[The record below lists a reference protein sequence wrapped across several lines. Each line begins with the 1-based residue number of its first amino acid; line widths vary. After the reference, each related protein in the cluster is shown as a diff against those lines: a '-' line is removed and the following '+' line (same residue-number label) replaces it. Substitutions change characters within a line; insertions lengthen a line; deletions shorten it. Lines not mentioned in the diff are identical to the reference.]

1 MSHGV
6 SHDPQNTGPYL
17 GPHWESAGPAIS
29 VNFNVKSTSLK
40 WILYQLTTS
49 TFLNMRPNH
58 DVSFANSLAPP
69 PVVKSC
75 WRAIRGDPSAA
86 RPVQP
91 NFVPVQWPVVHPGCP
106 PRVEGPDCCV
116 SRRVAPPALLGWFEL
131 FAVALDAPEGSA
143 ALELEVHPLQHQTT
157 SSSKVFA
164 LKICWVGVGL
174 GVHSCLTWF
183 LSDYPSPCGPFTKS
197 SPVQVLPK
205 LPTAP
210 RIYFVVQRSLVLK
223 VLDSSPRCNTR
234 SFIIKSLHTLMS
246 PFFPAIFPRAE
257 PRIAA
262 DTTIQGPVHGTQWGL
277 PVSLGCNAVVTAGWW
292 WDASNEQTQTVGLT
306 RQNGQMSPV
315 ATSFFLPHPY

>member
-1 MSHGV
+1 MNPLSIDHIYLSQYETEPWCQLCKFFGTSTRGEIV
-6 SHDPQNTGPYL
+6 LESDTGRPIGSATGATKLRASPMARGAPRVPATRWGPRLLRFTACGATGTAGLVWAVRGCAGCTGRL
-17 GPHWESAGPAIS
+17 GSSGAGGLPSSAPNHIL
-29 VNFNVKSTSLK
+29 VKS
-40 WILYQLTTS
+40 
-49 TFLNMRPNH
+49 
-58 DVSFANSLAPP
+58 
-69 PVVKSC
+69 
-75 WRAIRGDPSAA
+75 
-86 RPVQP
+86 
-91 NFVPVQWPVVHPGCP
+91 
-106 PRVEGPDCCV
+106 
-116 SRRVAPPALLGWFEL
+116 
-131 FAVALDAPEGSA
+131 
-143 ALELEVHPLQHQTT
+143 
-157 SSSKVFA
+157 FA